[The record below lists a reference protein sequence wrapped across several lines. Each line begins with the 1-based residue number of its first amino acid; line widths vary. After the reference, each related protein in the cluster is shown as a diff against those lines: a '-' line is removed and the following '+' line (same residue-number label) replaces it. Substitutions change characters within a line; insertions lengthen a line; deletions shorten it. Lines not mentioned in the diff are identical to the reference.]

1 MIIIDVNNV
10 TSQHRPHTRFVSP
23 RSPLHSL
30 PNRLYRIIETVSV
43 WLVVLRVLVKLLAS
57 CLLDEAADGRVVV
70 AGFVVVQPDD
80 PIPPLA
86 GEAVHQRSVP
96 TPGPGLPEGI
106 IPQPPAGVTLT
117 SPSTPQAS
125 AQTWFISCPSPPK
138 VGREKRKSPA

>member
-80 PIPPLA
+80 PIPPLT
-86 GEAVHQRSVP
+86 GEAIGQEDAPR
-96 TPGPGLPEGI
+96 
-106 IPQPPAGVTLT
+106 AGTD
-117 SPSTPQAS
+117 
-125 AQTWFISCPSPPK
+125 CPVEIRPNPIANTK
-138 VGREKRKSPA
+138 ALIQNA